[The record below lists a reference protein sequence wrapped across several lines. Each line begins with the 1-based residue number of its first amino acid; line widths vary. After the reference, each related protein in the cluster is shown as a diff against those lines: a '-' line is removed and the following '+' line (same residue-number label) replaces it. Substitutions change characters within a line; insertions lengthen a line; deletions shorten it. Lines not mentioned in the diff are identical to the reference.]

1 VNSVFNYKQ
10 VQRSEVVT
18 RDNYAANMVSMSHSP
33 LKAIIVDDEP
43 LACRIL
49 RRYLQDDTDIEVIQ
63 QCTNGLDALEA
74 IQKFRPD
81 LVFLDVQIPGMS
93 GFEVL
98 AALAPEDL
106 PFVIFV
112 TAYDEYA
119 LQAFEFH
126 ALDYLLK
133 PLDQERFKKAVK
145 HAKEQIRQHQ
155 ENRLLHHVTALLS
168 QFRPPASKIRQPD
181 QPYASRL
188 EIRSTGH
195 VNFVDVEEIDWIEAA
210 DNYVVLHT
218 SAGSHL
224 MRESMSRL
232 ESTLDPNFFVRI
244 HRSRIVNLSRIRE
257 LKSRGFGDRI
267 VVLQDGTELRVSR
280 IHKEKLETML
290 KTFSNRQP
298 QKSPLP

>member
-1 VNSVFNYKQ
+1 
-10 VQRSEVVT
+10 
-18 RDNYAANMVSMSHSP
+18 MVLNNQP
-33 LKAIIVDDEP
+33 RLKAIIVDDEP

-49 RRYLQDDTDIEVIQ
+49 RRYLQDDPEIEVVQ
-63 QCTNGLDALEA
+63 QCNNGADALEA
-74 IQKFRPD
+74 IHKFHPD
-81 LVFLDVQIPGMS
+81 LIFLDVQIPRMN

-98 AALAPEDL
+98 ASLNQDEL

-112 TAYDEYA
+112 TAYDDYA

-133 PLDQERFKKAVK
+133 PLDQERFKRAVR
-145 HAKEQIRQHQ
+145 HAKEQIRQHH
-155 ENRLLHHVTALLS
+155 ENRLFHHVSALLS
-168 QFRPPASKIRQPD
+168 QYQAGTAQEKNPD
-181 QPYASRL
+181 QPYLTRL

-195 VNFVDVEEIDWIEAA
+195 VNFVDVEDIDWIEAA

-218 SAGSHL
+218 SGSSHL

-232 ESTLDPNFFVRI
+232 ETTLDPNQFVRI

-267 VVLQDGTELRVSR
+267 VVLQDGTEIRVSR
-280 IHKEKLETML
+280 VQKEKLENAL
-290 KTFSNRQP
+290 KNFTTRQP
-298 QKSPLP
+298 QKSSLP

>member
-1 VNSVFNYKQ
+1 
-10 VQRSEVVT
+10 
-18 RDNYAANMVSMSHSP
+18 MVSINRPS

-49 RRYLQDDTDIEVIQ
+49 RRYLQDDSDIEVVQ
-63 QCTNGLDALEA
+63 QCTNGVDALDA
-74 IQKFRPD
+74 IHKFRPD
-81 LVFLDVQIPGMS
+81 LIFLDVQIPRMN

-98 AALAPEDL
+98 AALNPEEM

-112 TAYDEYA
+112 TAYDDYA

-155 ENRLLHHVTALLS
+155 ENRLFHHVTALLS
-168 QFRPPASKIRQPD
+168 QYRAGTGTGND
-181 QPYASRL
+181 QKEQNQSYASRL

-195 VNFVDVEEIDWIEAA
+195 VNFVNVDEIDWIEAA

-232 ESTLDPNFFVRI
+232 ETQLDPNQFVRI

-257 LKSRGFGDRI
+257 LKSKGFGDRI
-267 VVLQDGTELRVSR
+267 VVLQDGTEIRVSR
-280 IHKEKLETML
+280 VHKEKLESAL
-290 KTFSNRQP
+290 KNLANSQP
-298 QKSPLP
+298 QR

>member
-1 VNSVFNYKQ
+1 
-10 VQRSEVVT
+10 
-18 RDNYAANMVSMSHSP
+18 MVLNNQP
-33 LKAIIVDDEP
+33 LLKAIIVDDEP

-49 RRYLQDDTDIEVIQ
+49 RRYLQDDTDIEVVQ
-63 QCTNGLDALEA
+63 QCNNGVEALDA
-74 IQKFRPD
+74 INKFHPD
-81 LVFLDVQIPGMS
+81 LVFLDVQIPRMN

-98 AALAPEDL
+98 ASLKQDEL

-133 PLDQERFKKAVK
+133 PLDHDRFKKAVK
-145 HAKEQIRQHQ
+145 HAKEQIRQHH
-155 ENRLLHHVTALLS
+155 ENRLFHHVTALLS
-168 QFRPPASKIRQPD
+168 QYRAVAGQTGELE
-181 QPYASRL
+181 QPYTTRL

-195 VNFVDVEEIDWIEAA
+195 VNFVEVQDIDWIEAA

-232 ESTLDPNFFVRI
+232 ETALDPNQFVRV
-244 HRSRIVNLSRIRE
+244 HRSRIVNLTRIRE
-257 LKSRGFGDRI
+257 LKSKGFGDRV
-267 VVLQDGTELRVSR
+267 VVLQDGTEIRVSR
-280 IHKEKLETML
+280 VQKEKLEAAL
-290 KTFSNRQP
+290 KNFTSRQP
-298 QKSPLP
+298 QRSPLP

>member
-1 VNSVFNYKQ
+1 MNSVFNVKT
-10 VQRSEVVT
+10 VQRPDTVT
-18 RDNYAANMVSMSHSP
+18 RDSYTENMVSINHLS
-33 LKAIIVDDEP
+33 LKAIIIDDEP

-49 RRYLQDDTDIEVIQ
+49 RRYLQDDIEIEVVQ
-63 QCTNGLDALEA
+63 QCTNGVDALDA
-74 IQKFRPD
+74 IQRFQPD
-81 LVFLDVQIPGMS
+81 LVFLDVQIPRMN

-98 AALAPEDL
+98 AALNPEEM

-112 TAYDEYA
+112 TAYDDYA

-145 HAKEQIRQHQ
+145 HAKEQIRQHH
-155 ENRLLHHVTALLS
+155 ENRLFHHVTRLLS
-168 QFRPPASKIRQPD
+168 QYRSGTGKGTEPN
-181 QPYASRL
+181 QPYTSRL

-195 VNFVDVEEIDWIEAA
+195 VSFVNVDEIDWIEAA

-232 ESTLDPNFFVRI
+232 ETQLDPNQFVRI
-244 HRSRIVNLSRIRE
+244 HRSRIVNLTRVRE
-257 LKSRGFGDRI
+257 MKSKGFGDRI
-267 VVLQDGTELRVSR
+267 VVLLDGTEIRVSR
-280 IHKEKLETML
+280 VHKEKLETAL
-290 KTFSNRQP
+290 KNLTNSQP
-298 QKSPLP
+298 QRSSLP